1 MMMLLR
7 APAASCTPQVLQDG
21 IEAYAKVDASVPTYA
36 KYTPTFKF

>member
-7 APAASCTPQVLQDG
+7 APACTPQVLQDG